1 MIIPNKNYGIN
12 EQTEITSK
20 IDKNIEDICI
30 NGFTVLNDCFKESE
44 IEEISKCFDDTK
56 KQFYQIYSRKYLQS
70 LDEHNGIRAPF
81 LIDKTGIFIKLVTNK
96 KLIKLVSRLIR
107 GSFYLNQQ
115 NGIINPAGDKYN
127 QGMWHRDLPYQHFTS
142 STPLGINAL
151 YCVDDFTL
159 ENGSTFVLPGTHKVT
174 KFPSDMFVKENAK
187 QITAKAGSYIVL
199 DCMIFHSGG
208 TNNSS
213 NDRRAVNHVF
223 SMPHIKK
230 QIDYYFHEIPS
241 VVPEKVKGIFDS
253 NGSVSHHN
261 ISQYLKSRYKKNN
274 S

>member
-1 MIIPNKNYGIN
+1 MMIITPNKSYGIC
-12 EQTEITSK
+12 ERDEITSE
-20 IDKNIEDICI
+20 IDKNIEDIRI
-30 NGFTVLNDCFKESE
+30 NGFTVLNECFKENE

-56 KQFYQIYSRKYLQS
+56 EQYYKLYTYSHLQS
-70 LDEHNGIRAPF
+70 LNEHNGIRTPF
-81 LIDKTGIFIKLVTNK
+81 LIDKTGIFVKLVTNDK
-96 KLIKLVSRLIR
+96 LLQLVNKLIK

-115 NGIINPAGDKYN
+115 NGIINPAGNTYN

-142 STPLGINAL
+142 SSPLGINAL

-174 KFPSDMFVKENAK
+174 KFPSEIFVKENAK

-208 TNNSS
+208 VNNSS

-223 SMPHIKK
+223 TIPHIKK
-230 QIDYYFHEIPS
+230 QIDYHFNEIPS
-241 VVPEKVKGIFDS
+241 IVPEKVKNIFD
-253 NGSVSHHN
+253 NNRNNHN
-261 ISQYLKSRYKKNN
+261 INEYLESRKKKKT
-274 S
+274 

>member
-1 MIIPNKNYGIN
+1 MIIPNKNYGVN

-20 IDKNIEDICI
+20 IDKNIEDICV

-56 KQFYQIYSRKYLQS
+56 KQFYQMYSYKYLQS
-70 LDEHNGIRAPF
+70 LDEHNSIRAPF
-81 LIDKTGIFIKLVTNK
+81 LIDKTGIFTKLVTNK
-96 KLIKLVSRLIR
+96 KLMKLVSGLIR

-115 NGIINPAGDKYN
+115 NGIINPAGEKYN

-187 QITAKAGSYIVL
+187 QIIAKSGSYIVL

-208 TNNSS
+208 LNKSLH
-213 NDRRAVNHVF
+213 DRRAVNHLF
-223 SMPHIKK
+223 TIPHISKP
-230 QIDYYFHEIPS
+230 IDYNINEIPGL
-241 VVPEKVKGIFDS
+241 VEKK
-253 NGSVSHHN
+253 
-261 ISQYLKSRYKKNN
+261 YLKIFSKSKNN
-274 S
+274 AINVKKYFKLKRS